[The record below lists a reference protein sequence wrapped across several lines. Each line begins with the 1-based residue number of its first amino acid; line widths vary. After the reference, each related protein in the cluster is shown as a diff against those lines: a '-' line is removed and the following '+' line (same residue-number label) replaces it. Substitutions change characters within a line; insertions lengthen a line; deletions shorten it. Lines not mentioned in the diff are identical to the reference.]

1 MNKINDDTR
10 RRRPLI
16 RIRVI
21 VIMAIILAGGAG
33 YYLGTMGQHTA
44 HTASGVALNESDHE
58 HDETTLYTCGM
69 HPWILTEEPGT
80 CPICGMALV
89 PKRDDEIEEADAG
102 EREILYWRAP
112 MNPQEIYDS
121 PGKSAMGMDLVP
133 VYEDEVIGGVQV
145 KIDPVTQ
152 QNMGIRTAKV
162 ERGPLTHTIR
172 SYGHV
177 TYDETS
183 MGQISTKISGWIETL
198 YVDFTGQ
205 AVQKGE
211 PLFTIYS
218 PDLVAAQEEYLE
230 ALKGSSQGRSSGLF
244 SSSRRRLEYFDVDE
258 EEIRELETSGEVK
271 KNILIR
277 SPFTGVVME
286 KKAVAGGYVKAGA
299 VLYHIVDLSKVW
311 VEAHIYEYELP
322 LISVGLD
329 AEMSLPYLPGKV
341 YKGRVSYI
349 YPYLQKKTRDVVIRL
364 EFENRDG
371 GLKPDMYA
379 DVYIKTSPGDQG
391 LYIPTEAIVRSGE
404 RNITFI
410 AREGGKFTPRE
421 VTLGISLDGGNT
433 QILSGLV
440 AGETIVTSG
449 QFMLDSESKLKEAV
463 QKMMEM
469 KKGPAVPDQ
478 ADDFF
483 NDMNMDDLFSDM
495 E

>member
-1 MNKINDDTR
+1 
-10 RRRPLI
+10 
-16 RIRVI
+16 
-21 VIMAIILAGGAG
+21 
-33 YYLGTMGQHTA
+33 
-44 HTASGVALNESDHE
+44 
-58 HDETTLYTCGM
+58 
-69 HPWILTEEPGT
+69 
-80 CPICGMALV
+80 
-89 PKRDDEIEEADAG
+89 
-102 EREILYWRAP
+102 
-112 MNPQEIYDS
+112 
-121 PGKSAMGMDLVP
+121 
-133 VYEDEVIGGVQV
+133 
-145 KIDPVTQ
+145 
-152 QNMGIRTAKV
+152 
-162 ERGPLTHTIR
+162 
-172 SYGHV
+172 
-177 TYDETS
+177 
-183 MGQISTKISGWIETL
+183 
-198 YVDFTGQ
+198 
-205 AVQKGE
+205 
-211 PLFTIYS
+211 
-218 PDLVAAQEEYLE
+218 
-230 ALKGSSQGRSSGLF
+230 
-244 SSSRRRLEYFDVDE
+244 
-258 EEIRELETSGEVK
+258 
-271 KNILIR
+271 
-277 SPFTGVVME
+277 
-286 KKAVAGGYVKAGA
+286 
-299 VLYHIVDLSKVW
+299 

-322 LISVGLD
+322 LISVGLE

-379 DVYIKTSPGDQG
+379 DVYIKNSPGDQG